1 MAAPAIAPAS
11 EAEAGVAAIALAI
24 ARTTIEPVMIL
35 LLVVIGPSREAL
47 CRYEEPIESL
57 TDRMCVQAH
66 AVGLDL
72 RAFRKP
78 NLC

>member
-35 LLVVIGPSREAL
+35 LLSYVRCQPHKSKLHLSAPKCGINSV
-47 CRYEEPIESL
+47 
-57 TDRMCVQAH
+57 
-66 AVGLDL
+66 
-72 RAFRKP
+72 
-78 NLC
+78 